1 MTTIGQEAQLKPGNG
16 DDDCGGAAALCGSLG
31 SGGVHRCQRQSS
43 ERRCVKPD
51 GEVADTA
58 VVIKRPRPRLF
69 RLRDPEWRG
78 DVAFRLGFP
87 VLGALAAITLAWLI
101 TQA

>member
-1 MTTIGQEAQLKPGNG
+1 
-16 DDDCGGAAALCGSLG
+16 
-31 SGGVHRCQRQSS
+31 
-43 ERRCVKPD
+43 
-51 GEVADTA
+51 
-58 VVIKRPRPRLF
+58 VIKRPRAKLF